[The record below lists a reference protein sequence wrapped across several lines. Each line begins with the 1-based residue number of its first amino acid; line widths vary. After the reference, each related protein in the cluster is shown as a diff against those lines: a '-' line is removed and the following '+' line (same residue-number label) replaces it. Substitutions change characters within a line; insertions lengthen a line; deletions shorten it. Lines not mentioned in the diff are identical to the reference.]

1 MSEAELLTNSLL
13 LFCYFKE
20 IEMEMINLRKA
31 NALQS
36 EIRKVVSSS
45 GVSDTV
51 SITEYTTDIA
61 GGLEKAKADF
71 ASDVTRKVALNT
83 ALFNI
88 RKSVAQANANNGI
101 SDILADVETIDAVMA
116 VYSNVATKAVAKS
129 LEEITARIEKMKAT
143 PADTSRSAIYGDRYN
158 NVDTSVVEQATI
170 DAAKAKVKELKR
182 EKQTLQDKLLTLNV
196 NTTIDI
202 SDTDVSILKTEGIL

>member
-1 MSEAELLTNSLL
+1 
-13 LFCYFKE
+13 
-20 IEMEMINLRKA
+20 METINLRKA

-36 EIRKVVSSS
+36 EIRKAISSS

-51 SITEYTTDIA
+51 SVNEYTKDVA
-61 GGLEKAKADF
+61 GGLEKAMADY
-71 ASDVTRKVALNT
+71 ANDVTRKVALNT

-101 SDILADVETIDAVMA
+101 SDILADVELIDAKMA

-129 LEEITARIEKMKAT
+129 LDEINSRIEKIKAA
-143 PADTSRSAIYGDRYN
+143 PADATGRSAIYGDHYN
-158 NVDTSVVEQATI
+158 KVDTSVVEQSTI
-170 DAAKAKVKELKR
+170 DGAKQIVKQLKR

-196 NTTIDI
+196 NTVINIDLN
-202 SDTDVSILKTEGIL
+202 DEMVLKLEGIL